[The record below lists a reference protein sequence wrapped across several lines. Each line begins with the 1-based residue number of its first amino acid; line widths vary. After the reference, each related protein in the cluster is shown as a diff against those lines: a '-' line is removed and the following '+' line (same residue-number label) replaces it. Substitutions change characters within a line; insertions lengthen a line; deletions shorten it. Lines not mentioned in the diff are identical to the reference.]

1 MSFRFITFAAHL
13 FLKIMKTDK
22 STVIGFVLLGVLF
35 FGYFWYTSNSQQAY
49 LAEKKHVE
57 DSIAKANPVK
67 IVPVD
72 MAAVKTDSLRRDS
85 TQKISTAGD
94 FITAASGTEKLIV
107 VENELMKINF
117 SNKGGQIKSVELKNY
132 KSINNKNVVLGGS
145 AFDEFSYSINTS
157 TNQSAQ
163 TSDLIFTNSKVIK
176 KDDGSQ
182 ELKFVLTSAN
192 GQEITH
198 QYLISKSDYLID
210 FNILLNGANKLL
222 TGSSLNLNWQVE
234 LNQQQHD
241 KKYEKEQTRFCF
253 VKKGEFD
260 FEHAASG
267 INESYTDPL
276 QFVTAKQQFFNT
288 TLLNKAGF
296 QSSQIKM
303 SVFPDSVKA
312 LANATFNLKMQLPNT
327 ASATVPLQFYFGPND
342 YTILKKY
349 NNQMENIVD
358 LGSGIFS
365 FVKYINRWIIMP
377 VFNFFAGFISN
388 FGWVIMFLTIFIRLV
403 TSPLTYSSYLSGA
416 KMKLMRPELD
426 ILKKKFGDDQQGYA
440 VEQMKVFREAGVNP
454 LGGCIPALLQI
465 PIFFALYSYFNS
477 AIQLRGQSFLWAT
490 DLSQYDVI
498 YQLPFSIPLNYGD
511 HISLFTITAVITSF
525 LISIYN
531 MAMTPDQNNPMLKY
545 MPYIFPFVLLF
556 VFNRLPSAL
565 TWYYTVSNVITLI
578 IQLVIQKY
586 IIDHDKILAQIDLK
600 RKTPKTKSKWQQ
612 KYDEML
618 ESQKKLKNLKK

>member
-1 MSFRFITFAAHL
+1 
-13 FLKIMKTDK
+13 MKTDK
-22 STVIGFVLLGVLF
+22 STVIGFVLLGGLF
-35 FGYFWYTSNSQQAY
+35 FAYFWYTSNSQQQY
-49 LAEKKHVE
+49 LAEKKRIE

-67 IVPVD
+67 ILPVD
-72 MAAVKTDSLRRDS
+72 TVAVKTDSLQRDS
-85 TQKISTAGD
+85 VQRISTAGD
-94 FITAASGTEKLIV
+94 FLEAANGKEEIV
-107 VENELMKINF
+107 TVENELVKIYF
-117 SNKGGQIKSVELKNY
+117 TNKGGQIKSVELKNFTAY
-132 KSINNKNVVLGGS
+132 NNKNVVLGGNK
-145 AFDEFSYSINTS
+145 FDEFSYPINTS
-157 TNQSAQ
+157 NNQSAQ
-163 TSDLIFTNSKVIK
+163 TSELFFTHSGIQKNG
-176 KDDGSQ
+176 DGSQ
-182 ELKFVLTSAN
+182 EVKFVLASVN

-198 QYLISKSDYLID
+198 QYIISKNNYLVD
-210 FNILLNGANKLL
+210 FNILINGANKLL

-241 KKYEKEQTRFCF
+241 KKYEKEQIRFCF
-253 VKKGEFD
+253 VKKGDYD
-260 FEHAASG
+260 FEHAATG
-267 INESYTDPL
+267 IDETYNEPL
-276 QFVTAKQQFFNT
+276 QFVTAKQQFFNS
-288 TLLNKAGF
+288 TLLNKSGF
-296 QSSQIKM
+296 QSSQVKM
-303 SVFPDSVKA
+303 KNFDDSAKA
-312 LANATFNLKMQLPNT
+312 LSNATFNLKMQLPNT
-327 ASATVPLQFYFGPND
+327 ANATVPLQFYFGPND
-342 YTILKKY
+342 YNILKKY

-358 LGSGIFS
+358 LGSGIFA

-377 VFNFFAGFISN
+377 VFNFFASFISN

-440 VEQMKVFREAGVNP
+440 MEQMKVFREAGINP

-477 AIQLRGQSFLWAT
+477 AIELRGQSFLWAK

-531 MAMTPDQNNPMLKY
+531 MSMTPDQNNPMLKY

-578 IQLVIQKY
+578 IQFIIQKY